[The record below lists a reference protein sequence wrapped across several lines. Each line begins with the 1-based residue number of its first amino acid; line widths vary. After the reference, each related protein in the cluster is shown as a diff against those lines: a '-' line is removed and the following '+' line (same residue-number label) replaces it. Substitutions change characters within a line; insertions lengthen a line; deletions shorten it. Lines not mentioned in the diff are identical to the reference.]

1 MSDSEV
7 VVCHYISNG
16 SLLNKEGRVW
26 FKPPLHIDEAI
37 HYTHQLAQ
45 ALEYIHQQGYL
56 HGALTFSNVMVVRGQ
71 NIDHEPDYAPFLL
84 ADAGLANY
92 VRCFGQPL
100 YQFQPIT
107 AAPEQ
112 LGKRVTPASDQF
124 ALVVIL
130 YFWLAG
136 RPPYLGSP
144 EEIEHAKLTGTF
156 PPLSSLTA
164 LVTFELEEVIHRA
177 LSVPPEERYHSVL
190 AFAEALTATLVPP
203 ATVPD
208 SGMPPASPV
217 EVEPI
222 DLS

>member
-26 FKPPLHIDEAI
+26 FKPPLNVDEAI

-45 ALEYIHQQGYL
+45 ALQYIHQQGYL

-144 EEIEHAKLTGTF
+144 EEIEHAKLKRGVM
-156 PPLSSLTA
+156 A
-164 LVTFELEEVIHRA
+164 QEIREEMIGYAQKR
-177 LSVPPEERYHSVL
+177 
-190 AFAEALTATLVPP
+190 
-203 ATVPD
+203 
-208 SGMPPASPV
+208 
-217 EVEPI
+217 
-222 DLS
+222 

>member
-1 MSDSEV
+1 M
-7 VVCHYISNG
+7 
-16 SLLNKEGRVW
+16 W

-124 ALVVIL
+124 ALVVIP

-144 EEIEHAKLTGTF
+144 EEIEHAKLKRGVM
-156 PPLSSLTA
+156 A
-164 LVTFELEEVIHRA
+164 QEIREEMIGYAQKR
-177 LSVPPEERYHSVL
+177 
-190 AFAEALTATLVPP
+190 
-203 ATVPD
+203 
-208 SGMPPASPV
+208 
-217 EVEPI
+217 
-222 DLS
+222 